1 MPITTIGSSM
11 NNTNGNQSSIVP
23 FYYTSEYLFIG
34 DFPMV
39 MSGLIESLKIGAT
52 QTNSGEFSKAI
63 LTYLDALKMDENNAT
78 AWFCLGVLYSK
89 TGSVKD
95 AVEAFMKCDENY
107 PDHPPT
113 LANLAYLLVESE
125 PERASDFAK
134 RALPHLEQ
142 DENLHNIASMYKP
155 EETPELVFIESEPIL
170 EESVDQNLDTGIS
183 PITGESSRQ
192 EEARALSSSGDH
204 STAVSIWKDLLE
216 QTPDSPEVWRGLGEA
231 LSSAGYEDR
240 AVQCMKRADQIES
253 DSIVEP
259 ELEISTDNQDV
270 VDDDEL
276 LLIAADE
283 VRSIPVVEERG
294 SLDDS
299 LGWYNMGI
307 NLLNEGKNDEALS
320 SFEKAI
326 GGCPSSEV
334 ELRVKAQNG
343 RGNALYNEGRY
354 PESIIAYHTAI
365 GLDPKSVSGRTL
377 FNMGSSYAAVEM
389 FDDAIKCFSQ
399 SLERGLDESEA
410 ELCEKQ
416 ISRCRVLA
424 REQAKRQARG
434 IR

>member
-1 MPITTIGSSM
+1 MAISLQLYLSTILQ
-11 NNTNGNQSSIVP
+11 NTYSLVIS
-23 FYYTSEYLFIG
+23 
-34 DFPMV
+34 PMV

-63 LTYLDALKMDENNAT
+63 LTYLDALKMDENNPT

-183 PITGESSRQ
+183 PVSEESSRQ

>member
-1 MPITTIGSSM
+1 MAISLQLYLSTILQ
-11 NNTNGNQSSIVP
+11 NTYSLVI
-23 FYYTSEYLFIG
+23 
-34 DFPMV
+34 FPAV
-39 MSGLIESLKIGAT
+39 MSGLIESLKLGAT
-52 QTNSGEFSKAI
+52 QTNNGDYSSAI
-63 LTYLDALKMDENNAT
+63 RTYLDALKIDEDNAT

-89 TGSVKD
+89 TGLLKD
-95 AVEAFMKCDENY
+95 AVEAFENCDEKY

-142 DENLHNIASMYKP
+142 DEKLNIIASISRP
-155 EETPELVFIESEPIL
+155 EETQELVFIESRPIN
-170 EESVDQNLDTGIS
+170 EDSVVQNTDTVIS
-183 PITGESSRQ
+183 LGSDESSRQ

-204 STAVSIWKDLLE
+204 STAVSIWKDLLD
-216 QTPDSPEVWRGLGEA
+216 QNPDSPEVWRGLGEA
-231 LSSAGYEDR
+231 LNTAGYEDR
-240 AVQCMKRADQIES
+240 AAQCMKRADQIES
-253 DSIVEP
+253 DTNAQSESD
-259 ELEISTDNQDV
+259 ISTDTHGD

-283 VRSIPVVEERG
+283 VRLAPAVEERG
-294 SLDDS
+294 NLEDS

-307 NLLNEGKNDEALS
+307 NLLNEGKNNEALS

-365 GLDPKSVSGRTL
+365 GLDPQSVSGRTL

-399 SLERGLDESEA
+399 SLERGLDKSEA

-424 REQAKRQARG
+424 REQAKRQARS

>member
-1 MPITTIGSSM
+1 
-11 NNTNGNQSSIVP
+11 
-23 FYYTSEYLFIG
+23 
-34 DFPMV
+34 
-39 MSGLIESLKIGAT
+39 MSGLIDALKLGAT
-52 QTNSGEFSKAI
+52 LTNSGDYPKAI
-63 LTYLDALKMDENNAT
+63 QTYLDAIRMDQNNAT
-78 AWFCLGVLYSK
+78 AWFCLGVLYCK
-89 TGSVKD
+89 TGSLKD
-95 AVEAFMKCDENY
+95 AVEAFEKCDEKY
-107 PDHPPT
+107 PDYPPT
-113 LANLAYLLVESE
+113 LANLAYLLVETE
-125 PERASDFAK
+125 PDKASDFAK
-134 RALPHLEQ
+134 RALPYLEQ
-142 DENLHNIASMYKP
+142 DEKLNKIASITKP
-155 EETPELVFIESEPIL
+155 EESKKLVFIESQPI
-170 EESVDQNLDTGIS
+170 SDVPVDQILDMGIDPDS
-183 PITGESSRQ
+183 DESRRK
-192 EEARALSSSGDH
+192 EEARALSLSGDH

-216 QTPDSPEVWRGLGEA
+216 QTPDSPDVWRGLGEA

-240 AVQCMKRADQIES
+240 ALQCMKRADQIES
-253 DSIVEP
+253 DTNVKSERKT
-259 ELEISTDNQDV
+259 STTNHDD
-270 VDDDEL
+270 VDDDEM

-283 VRSIPVVEERG
+283 LRSAPVAEERG
-294 SLDDS
+294 SLNDS

-326 GGCPSSEV
+326 GGCPPSEV

-354 PESIIAYHTAI
+354 PESIVAYHTAI
-365 GLDPKSVSGRTL
+365 GLDPTSVSGRTL

-389 FDDAIKCFSQ
+389 FEDAIKCFSQ

>member
-1 MPITTIGSSM
+1 MAISLQLYLSTILQ
-11 NNTNGNQSSIVP
+11 NTYSLVI
-23 FYYTSEYLFIG
+23 
-34 DFPMV
+34 FPMV
-39 MSGLIESLKIGAT
+39 MSGLIETLKLGAT
-52 QTNSGEFSKAI
+52 LTNSGDYTTAI
-63 LTYLDALKMDENNAT
+63 LTYLDALRMDENNAT

-89 TGSVKD
+89 TGSSKD
-95 AVEAFMKCDENY
+95 AVEAFEKCDEKY

-113 LANLAYLLVESE
+113 LANLAYLLEESE
-125 PERASDFAK
+125 PERASNFAK

-142 DENLHNIASMYKP
+142 DEKLNNIASISKP
-155 EETPELVFIESEPIL
+155 EETQELVFIESQPIN
-170 EESVDQNLDTGIS
+170 EDPADQILDMGIS
-183 PITGESSRQ
+183 PDSVESSRQ

-253 DSIVEP
+253 DTNEQSEP
-259 ELEISTDNQDV
+259 EISTGIHDD

-283 VRSIPVVEERG
+283 VRSAPVVEERG

-354 PESIIAYHTAI
+354 PESIVAYHTAI
-365 GLDPKSVSGRTL
+365 GLDPKAVSGRTL

>member
-1 MPITTIGSSM
+1 MAISLQLYLSTVVQ
-11 NNTNGNQSSIVP
+11 NTYSLVIS
-23 FYYTSEYLFIG
+23 
-34 DFPMV
+34 PMV

-142 DENLHNIASMYKP
+142 DENLHNIASMSKP

-183 PITGESSRQ
+183 PIFGESSRQ

-270 VDDDEL
+270 VDDDDL

>member
-1 MPITTIGSSM
+1 
-11 NNTNGNQSSIVP
+11 
-23 FYYTSEYLFIG
+23 
-34 DFPMV
+34 
-39 MSGLIESLKIGAT
+39 MSGLIETLKLGAT
-52 QTNSGEFSKAI
+52 LTNSGDYSTAI
-63 LTYLDALKMDENNAT
+63 LTYLDALRMDENNAT

-89 TGSVKD
+89 TGSSKD
-95 AVEAFMKCDENY
+95 AVEAFEKCDEKY

-113 LANLAYLLVESE
+113 LANLAYLLEESE
-125 PERASDFAK
+125 PERASNFAK

-142 DENLHNIASMYKP
+142 DEKLNNIASISKP
-155 EETPELVFIESEPIL
+155 EETQELVFIESQPIN
-170 EESVDQNLDTGIS
+170 EDPADQILDMGIS
-183 PITGESSRQ
+183 PDSVESSRQ

-253 DSIVEP
+253 DTNEQSEP
-259 ELEISTDNQDV
+259 EISTGIHDD

-283 VRSIPVVEERG
+283 VRSAPVVEERG

-354 PESIIAYHTAI
+354 PESIVAYHTAI

-389 FDDAIKCFSQ
+389 FADAIKCFSQ

>member
-1 MPITTIGSSM
+1 
-11 NNTNGNQSSIVP
+11 
-23 FYYTSEYLFIG
+23 
-34 DFPMV
+34 

-183 PITGESSRQ
+183 LVSGESSRQ

-253 DSIVEP
+253 DRIVEP

>member
-1 MPITTIGSSM
+1 MAISLQLYLSTILQ
-11 NNTNGNQSSIVP
+11 NTYSLVIS
-23 FYYTSEYLFIG
+23 
-34 DFPMV
+34 PMV
-39 MSGLIESLKIGAT
+39 MSGLIESLNIGAT

-63 LTYLDALKMDENNAT
+63 QTYLDALKMDENNAT

-142 DENLHNIASMYKP
+142 DKNLHNIASMSKP

-183 PITGESSRQ
+183 PVFDKSSKQ

-307 NLLNEGKNDEALS
+307 NLLNEGKNNEALS

>member
-1 MPITTIGSSM
+1 
-11 NNTNGNQSSIVP
+11 
-23 FYYTSEYLFIG
+23 
-34 DFPMV
+34 
-39 MSGLIESLKIGAT
+39 MSALIEFLELGAN
-52 QTNSGEFSKAI
+52 QTNSGDYSTAI
-63 LTYLDALKMDENNAT
+63 LTYLDALSMDENNAT
-78 AWFCLGVLYSK
+78 ALFCLGVLYSK
-89 TGSVKD
+89 TGSLKD
-95 AVEAFMKCDENY
+95 AIEAFEKCDEKY

-113 LANLAYLLVESE
+113 LANLAYLLAENE
-125 PERASDFAK
+125 PDRASDFAR

-142 DENLHNIASMYKP
+142 DEKLHKIASVTKP
-155 EETPELVFIESEPIL
+155 EESQELVFIESKPIL
-170 EESVDQNLDTGIS
+170 EDPVDQIQDFGNPPVS
-183 PITGESSRQ
+183 EESSRQ
-192 EEARALSSSGDH
+192 EEARSLSSSGDH

-231 LSSAGYEDR
+231 LMSAGYEDR
-240 AVQCMKRADQIES
+240 AVQCMKRADKIES
-253 DSIVEP
+253 DSNTQSEP
-259 ELEISTDNQDV
+259 EKTPVTNDD

-276 LLIAADE
+276 FLIAADE
-283 VRSIPVVEERG
+283 VRSVPVAEERG
-294 SLDDS
+294 SIEDS
-299 LGWYNMGI
+299 MGWYNMGI
-307 NLLNEGKNDEALS
+307 KLLNEGKNDEALS

-326 GGCPSSEV
+326 GGCPSNEV

-354 PESIIAYHTAI
+354 PESIVAYHTAI

-399 SLERGLDESEA
+399 SLERGLDKSEA

-424 REQAKRQARG
+424 REQAKRQARS

>member
-1 MPITTIGSSM
+1 MAISLQLYLSTILQ
-11 NNTNGNQSSIVP
+11 NTYSLVI
-23 FYYTSEYLFIG
+23 Y
-34 DFPMV
+34 PMV
-39 MSGLIESLKIGAT
+39 MSGLIECLKIGAT
-52 QTNSGEFSKAI
+52 QTNSGDFSKAI

-95 AVEAFMKCDENY
+95 AVEAFEKCDENY

-134 RALPHLEQ
+134 RALPYLEQ
-142 DENLHNIASMYKP
+142 DENLRNIASISKP
-155 EETPELVFIESEPIL
+155 EETQELIFIESEPII
-170 EESVDQNLDTGIS
+170 EDPVDQILDTGIS
-183 PITGESSRQ
+183 PVSDESSRQ

-399 SLERGLDESEA
+399 SLERGLDKSEA

>member
-1 MPITTIGSSM
+1 MAISLQLYLSTILQ
-11 NNTNGNQSSIVP
+11 NTYSLVIS
-23 FYYTSEYLFIG
+23 
-34 DFPMV
+34 PMV

-142 DENLHNIASMYKP
+142 DENLHNIASMSKP

-170 EESVDQNLDTGIS
+170 EDQVDQNLDTGIS
-183 PITGESSRQ
+183 PVSDKSSRQ

>member
-1 MPITTIGSSM
+1 MAISLQLYLSTILQ
-11 NNTNGNQSSIVP
+11 NTYSLVI
-23 FYYTSEYLFIG
+23 Y
-34 DFPMV
+34 PMV
-39 MSGLIESLKIGAT
+39 MSGLIECLKIGAT
-52 QTNSGEFSKAI
+52 QTNSGDFSKAI

-95 AVEAFMKCDENY
+95 AVEAFEKCDENY

-134 RALPHLEQ
+134 RALPYLEQ
-142 DENLHNIASMYKP
+142 DENLHNIASISKP
-155 EETPELVFIESEPIL
+155 EETQELIFIESEPII
-170 EESVDQNLDTGIS
+170 EDPVDQILDTGIS
-183 PITGESSRQ
+183 PVSDESSRQ

-253 DSIVEP
+253 DSIVQSEP
-259 ELEISTDNQDV
+259 EISTDNQDD
-270 VDDDEL
+270 VDDDDL

-283 VRSIPVVEERG
+283 VRSVPVVEERG
-294 SLDDS
+294 NLDDS

-354 PESIIAYHTAI
+354 PESIVAYHTAI

-399 SLERGLDESEA
+399 SLERGLDKSEA

>member
-1 MPITTIGSSM
+1 MAISLQLYLSTILQ
-11 NNTNGNQSSIVP
+11 NTYSLVI
-23 FYYTSEYLFIG
+23 
-34 DFPMV
+34 FPEV
-39 MSGLIESLKIGAT
+39 MSGLIESLKLGAT
-52 QTNSGEFSKAI
+52 QTNNGDYSSAI
-63 LTYLDALKMDENNAT
+63 RTYLDALKIDEDNAT

-89 TGSVKD
+89 TGLLKD
-95 AVEAFMKCDENY
+95 AVEAFENCDEKY

-142 DENLHNIASMYKP
+142 DEKLNIIASISRP
-155 EETPELVFIESEPIL
+155 EETQELVFIESRPIN
-170 EESVDQNLDTGIS
+170 EDSVVQNTDIVIS
-183 PITGESSRQ
+183 LGSDESSRQ

-204 STAVSIWKDLLE
+204 STAVSIWKDLLDQNPE
-216 QTPDSPEVWRGLGEA
+216 SPEVWRGLGEA
-231 LSSAGYEDR
+231 LNTAGYEDR
-240 AVQCMKRADQIES
+240 AGQCMKRADQIES
-253 DSIVEP
+253 DSNTQSESD
-259 ELEISTDNQDV
+259 ISTDTHGD

-283 VRSIPVVEERG
+283 VRLAPVVEERG
-294 SLDDS
+294 NLDDS

-307 NLLNEGKNDEALS
+307 NLLNEGKNNEALS

-343 RGNALYNEGRY
+343 RGNALYNEGRF
-354 PESIIAYHTAI
+354 PESIVAYHTAI

>member
-1 MPITTIGSSM
+1 MAISLQLYLSTILQ
-11 NNTNGNQSSIVP
+11 NTYSLVI
-23 FYYTSEYLFIG
+23 
-34 DFPMV
+34 FPMV
-39 MSGLIESLKIGAT
+39 MSGLIETLKLGAT
-52 QTNSGEFSKAI
+52 LTNSGDYSTAI
-63 LTYLDALKMDENNAT
+63 LTYLDALRMDENNAT

-89 TGSVKD
+89 TGSSKD
-95 AVEAFMKCDENY
+95 AVEAFEKCDEKY

-113 LANLAYLLVESE
+113 LANLAYLLEESE
-125 PERASDFAK
+125 PERASNFAK
-134 RALPHLEQ
+134 RALSHLEQ
-142 DENLHNIASMYKP
+142 DEKLNNIASISKP
-155 EETPELVFIESEPIL
+155 EETQELVFIESQPIN
-170 EESVDQNLDTGIS
+170 EDPADQILDMGIS
-183 PITGESSRQ
+183 PDSVESSRQ

-253 DSIVEP
+253 DTNEQSEP
-259 ELEISTDNQDV
+259 EISTGIHDD

-283 VRSIPVVEERG
+283 VRSAPVVEERG

-307 NLLNEGKNDEALS
+307 NLLNDGKNDEALS

-354 PESIIAYHTAI
+354 PESIVAYHTAI
-365 GLDPKSVSGRTL
+365 GLDPKAVSGRTL

>member
-1 MPITTIGSSM
+1 MAISLQLYLSTILQ
-11 NNTNGNQSSIVP
+11 NTYSLVIS
-23 FYYTSEYLFIG
+23 
-34 DFPMV
+34 PMV

-142 DENLHNIASMYKP
+142 DENLHNIASMSKP

-183 PITGESSRQ
+183 PVSDKSSRQ

-253 DSIVEP
+253 DSIMEP
-259 ELEISTDNQDV
+259 ELEISTDNQDF
-270 VDDDEL
+270 VDDDDL

-424 REQAKRQARG
+424 REQAKRQARD

>member
-1 MPITTIGSSM
+1 
-11 NNTNGNQSSIVP
+11 
-23 FYYTSEYLFIG
+23 
-34 DFPMV
+34 MV
-39 MSGLIESLKIGAT
+39 MSGLIESLKLGAT

-142 DENLHNIASMYKP
+142 DENLHNIASMSKP

-183 PITGESSRQ
+183 PVSNKSSRQ
-192 EEARALSSSGDH
+192 EEARTLSSSGDH

-424 REQAKRQARG
+424 REQAKRQARN

>member
-1 MPITTIGSSM
+1 
-11 NNTNGNQSSIVP
+11 
-23 FYYTSEYLFIG
+23 
-34 DFPMV
+34 
-39 MSGLIESLKIGAT
+39 MSGLIESLKLGAT
-52 QTNSGEFSKAI
+52 QTNSGDYSSAI
-63 LTYLDALKMDENNAT
+63 LTYLDALRIDENNAT
-78 AWFCLGVLYSK
+78 AWFCLGVVYSK
-89 TGSVKD
+89 TGSLKD
-95 AVEAFMKCDENY
+95 AVEAFEKCDAKY

-125 PERASDFAK
+125 PEKASDFAK

-142 DENLHNIASMYKP
+142 DEKLNNIASISKA
-155 EETPELVFIESEPIL
+155 EETQELVFIQSQPINENPDYQNTDIDVPPASVESNRH
-170 EESVDQNLDTGIS
+170 D
-183 PITGESSRQ
+183 
-192 EEARALSSSGDH
+192 EARALSSSGDH
-204 STAVSIWKDLLE
+204 STAVSIWKGLLE

-231 LSSAGYEDR
+231 LGAAGYEDR

-253 DSIVEP
+253 DNNEQSEPDISIG
-259 ELEISTDNQDV
+259 THDD
-270 VDDDEL
+270 VDDEEL
-276 LLIAADE
+276 LLMAADE
-283 VRSIPVVEERG
+283 VRLAPVVEERG

-326 GGCPSSEV
+326 GGCPSNEV
-334 ELRVKAQNG
+334 ELKVKAQNG

-354 PESIIAYHTAI
+354 PESIVAYHTAI

-399 SLERGLDESEA
+399 SLERGLDDSEA

>member
-1 MPITTIGSSM
+1 MAISLQLYLSTILQ
-11 NNTNGNQSSIVP
+11 NTYSLVIS
-23 FYYTSEYLFIG
+23 
-34 DFPMV
+34 PMV

-183 PITGESSRQ
+183 PIFGESSRQ

>member
-1 MPITTIGSSM
+1 MAISLQLYLSTIVQ
-11 NNTNGNQSSIVP
+11 NTYSLVIS
-23 FYYTSEYLFIG
+23 
-34 DFPMV
+34 PMV

-183 PITGESSRQ
+183 PESGKSSKQ

>member
-1 MPITTIGSSM
+1 MAISLQLYLSTILQ
-11 NNTNGNQSSIVP
+11 NTYSLVI
-23 FYYTSEYLFIG
+23 Y
-34 DFPMV
+34 PMV
-39 MSGLIESLKIGAT
+39 MSGLIECLKTGAT
-52 QTNSGEFSKAI
+52 QTNSGDFSKAI

-95 AVEAFMKCDENY
+95 AVEAFEKCDENY

-125 PERASDFAK
+125 PDRASDFAR
-134 RALPHLEQ
+134 RALPYLEQ
-142 DENLHNIASMYKP
+142 DENLHNIASISKP
-155 EETPELVFIESEPIL
+155 EETQELIFIESEPII
-170 EESVDQNLDTGIS
+170 EDPVDQILDTGIS
-183 PITGESSRQ
+183 PVSDESSRQ

-204 STAVSIWKDLLE
+204 SAAVSIWKDLLE

-253 DSIVEP
+253 DSIVQSEP
-259 ELEISTDNQDV
+259 EISTDNQDD
-270 VDDDEL
+270 VDDDDL

-283 VRSIPVVEERG
+283 VRSVPVVEERG
-294 SLDDS
+294 NLDDS

-354 PESIIAYHTAI
+354 PESIVAYHTAI

-399 SLERGLDESEA
+399 SLERGLDKSEA

-434 IR
+434 VR

>member
-1 MPITTIGSSM
+1 MAISLQLYLSTILQ
-11 NNTNGNQSSIVP
+11 NTYSLVIS
-23 FYYTSEYLFIG
+23 
-34 DFPMV
+34 PMV

-142 DENLHNIASMYKP
+142 DENLHNIASMSKP

-183 PITGESSRQ
+183 PVAGESSRQ

-410 ELCEKQ
+410 ELCQKQ

>member
-1 MPITTIGSSM
+1 
-11 NNTNGNQSSIVP
+11 
-23 FYYTSEYLFIG
+23 
-34 DFPMV
+34 MV

-142 DENLHNIASMYKP
+142 DENLHNIASMSKP

-183 PITGESSRQ
+183 PVSDKSSRQ
-192 EEARALSSSGDH
+192 EEARTLSSSGDH

-253 DSIVEP
+253 DSILQPEP
-259 ELEISTDNQDV
+259 EISTDNQDV

>member
-1 MPITTIGSSM
+1 MAISLQLYLSTILQ
-11 NNTNGNQSSIVP
+11 NTYSLVIS
-23 FYYTSEYLFIG
+23 
-34 DFPMV
+34 PMV

-142 DENLHNIASMYKP
+142 DENLHNIASMSKP

-183 PITGESSRQ
+183 PVSNKSSRQ
-192 EEARALSSSGDH
+192 EEARTLSSSGDH

>member
-1 MPITTIGSSM
+1 
-11 NNTNGNQSSIVP
+11 
-23 FYYTSEYLFIG
+23 
-34 DFPMV
+34 MV
-39 MSGLIESLKIGAT
+39 MSGLIETLKLGAT
-52 QTNSGEFSKAI
+52 LTNSGDYSTAI
-63 LTYLDALKMDENNAT
+63 LTYLDALRMDENNAT

-89 TGSVKD
+89 TGSSKD
-95 AVEAFMKCDENY
+95 AVEAFEKCDEKY

-113 LANLAYLLVESE
+113 LANLAYLLEESE
-125 PERASDFAK
+125 PERASNFAK

-142 DENLHNIASMYKP
+142 DEKLNNIASISKP
-155 EETPELVFIESEPIL
+155 EETQELVFIESQPIN
-170 EESVDQNLDTGIS
+170 EDPADQILDMGIS
-183 PITGESSRQ
+183 PDSVESSRQ

-253 DSIVEP
+253 DTNEQSDP
-259 ELEISTDNQDV
+259 EISTGFHDD

-283 VRSIPVVEERG
+283 VRSAPVVEERG

-354 PESIIAYHTAI
+354 PESIVAYHTAI
-365 GLDPKSVSGRTL
+365 GLDPKAVSGRTL

>member
-1 MPITTIGSSM
+1 MAISLQLYLSTILQ
-11 NNTNGNQSSIVP
+11 NTYSLVIS
-23 FYYTSEYLFIG
+23 
-34 DFPMV
+34 PMV

-183 PITGESSRQ
+183 PVSGESSRQ

-399 SLERGLDESEA
+399 SLERGLDKSEA

-424 REQAKRQARG
+424 REQAKRQARS

>member
-1 MPITTIGSSM
+1 MAISLQLYLSTILQ
-11 NNTNGNQSSIVP
+11 NTYSLVI
-23 FYYTSEYLFIG
+23 
-34 DFPMV
+34 FPMV
-39 MSGLIESLKIGAT
+39 MSGLIETLKLGAT
-52 QTNSGEFSKAI
+52 LTNSGDYSTAI
-63 LTYLDALKMDENNAT
+63 LTYLDALRMDENNAT

-89 TGSVKD
+89 TGSSKD
-95 AVEAFMKCDENY
+95 AVEAFEKCDEKY

-113 LANLAYLLVESE
+113 LANLAYLLEESE
-125 PERASDFAK
+125 PERASNFAK

-142 DENLHNIASMYKP
+142 DEKLNNIASISKP
-155 EETPELVFIESEPIL
+155 EETQELVFIESQPIN
-170 EESVDQNLDTGIS
+170 EDPADQILDMGIS
-183 PITGESSRQ
+183 PDSVESSRQ

-253 DSIVEP
+253 DTNEQSEP
-259 ELEISTDNQDV
+259 EISTGIHDD

-283 VRSIPVVEERG
+283 VRSAPVVEERG

-307 NLLNEGKNDEALS
+307 NLLNDGKNDEALS
-320 SFEKAI
+320 SIEKAI

-354 PESIIAYHTAI
+354 PESIVAYHTAI

>member
-1 MPITTIGSSM
+1 MAISLQLYLSTILQ
-11 NNTNGNQSSIVP
+11 NTYSLVI
-23 FYYTSEYLFIG
+23 
-34 DFPMV
+34 FPMV
-39 MSGLIESLKIGAT
+39 MSGLIESLKLGAT
-52 QTNSGEFSKAI
+52 LTKSGDYSTAI
-63 LTYLDALKMDENNAT
+63 VTYLDALRMDENNAT

-89 TGSVKD
+89 TGSSKD
-95 AVEAFMKCDENY
+95 AVEAFEKCDEKY

-113 LANLAYLLVESE
+113 LANLAYLLEESE
-125 PERASDFAK
+125 PERASNFAK

-142 DENLHNIASMYKP
+142 DEKLNNIASISKP
-155 EETPELVFIESEPIL
+155 EETQELVFIESQPIN
-170 EESVDQNLDTGIS
+170 EDPADQILDMGIS
-183 PITGESSRQ
+183 PDSVESSRQ

-253 DSIVEP
+253 DTNEQSEP
-259 ELEISTDNQDV
+259 EISTGIHDD

-283 VRSIPVVEERG
+283 VRSAPVVEERG

-354 PESIIAYHTAI
+354 PESIVAYHTAI

>member
-1 MPITTIGSSM
+1 
-11 NNTNGNQSSIVP
+11 
-23 FYYTSEYLFIG
+23 
-34 DFPMV
+34 MV
-39 MSGLIESLKIGAT
+39 MSGLIETLKLGAT
-52 QTNSGEFSKAI
+52 LTNSGDYSTAI
-63 LTYLDALKMDENNAT
+63 LTYLDALRMDENNAT

-89 TGSVKD
+89 TGSSKD
-95 AVEAFMKCDENY
+95 AVEAFEKCDEKY

-113 LANLAYLLVESE
+113 LANLAYLLLESE

-142 DENLHNIASMYKP
+142 DEKLNNIASISKP
-155 EETPELVFIESEPIL
+155 EETQELVFIESQPIN
-170 EESVDQNLDTGIS
+170 EDPADQILDMGIS
-183 PITGESSRQ
+183 PDSVESSRQ

-253 DSIVEP
+253 DTNEQSEP
-259 ELEISTDNQDV
+259 EISTGIHDD

-283 VRSIPVVEERG
+283 VRSAPVVEERG

-307 NLLNEGKNDEALS
+307 NLLNDGKNDEALS

-354 PESIIAYHTAI
+354 PESIVAYHTAI
-365 GLDPKSVSGRTL
+365 GLDPKAVSGRTL

>member
-1 MPITTIGSSM
+1 MAISLQLYLSTILQ
-11 NNTNGNQSSIVP
+11 NTYSLVIS
-23 FYYTSEYLFIG
+23 
-34 DFPMV
+34 PMV

-170 EESVDQNLDTGIS
+170 EESVDQNLDTRIS
-183 PITGESSRQ
+183 PVFGESSRQ

-253 DSIVEP
+253 DSIVQPEP
-259 ELEISTDNQDV
+259 EISTDNQDV
-270 VDDDEL
+270 VDDDDL

-434 IR
+434 LR

>member
-1 MPITTIGSSM
+1 MAISLQLYLSTILQ
-11 NNTNGNQSSIVP
+11 NTYSLVIS
-23 FYYTSEYLFIG
+23 
-34 DFPMV
+34 PMV
-39 MSGLIESLKIGAT
+39 MSELIESLKIGAT

-142 DENLHNIASMYKP
+142 DKNLHNIASMSKP

-183 PITGESSRQ
+183 PVSDKSSKQ

-216 QTPDSPEVWRGLGEA
+216 QTPDSPEVWRGLGDA

-240 AVQCMKRADQIES
+240 AVQCKKRADKIES
-253 DSIVEP
+253 DSIVQSEP
-259 ELEISTDNQDV
+259 EISTDNQHD
-270 VDDDEL
+270 VDDDDL

-283 VRSIPVVEERG
+283 VRSVPVVEERG
-294 SLDDS
+294 NLDDS

-354 PESIIAYHTAI
+354 PESIVAYHTAI